1 MTFQWELKLQ
11 SHSHI
16 SCYQSCRTHGSDSN
30 FPIGSCF
37 LLSLALLEALVN
49 VSLAIYVIGKFWVS
63 RLCCSTVN
71 FTATP
76 CYSLM
81 EKIASAW
88 AEAFGRHRAGNDGFC
103 LGFMETRCFET
114 KPDVWEKLWPNPR
127 FIPKPFKFIGSRF
140 QRYIINYDMIWMKV
154 MNMIAVSRV
163 SPSFDATQAG
173 IMQSV

>member
-16 SCYQSCRTHGSDSN
+16 SCYQSCGTHGRDSN
-30 FPIGSCF
+30 IPIGSCF

-114 KPDVWEKLWPNPR
+114 KPDV
-127 FIPKPFKFIGSRF
+127 
-140 QRYIINYDMIWMKV
+140 
-154 MNMIAVSRV
+154 
-163 SPSFDATQAG
+163 
-173 IMQSV
+173 